1 MTSVEFLLDFD
12 TLGDKL
18 KYKTPVTHLS
28 FSFLL
33 KNLSVPR
40 AVPLLISPTNLE
52 SLLKEHD
59 KKGKEIKTQ
68 VNSLEFL
75 LELVPYSNK
84 LK

>member
-1 MTSVEFLLDFD
+1 MKTPVNSLEFLLHFI
-12 TLGDKL
+12 TNSSRNSSYSLE
-18 KYKTPVTHLS
+18 
-28 FSFLL
+28 FFIIL

-75 LELVPYSNK
+75 LEFVTIGN
-84 LK
+84 